1 MVEFINVNCTIQM
14 ANIEDRLNFR
24 DHKRHFRFVK
34 FREKSFGILWWTGK
48 LDGVIL
54 YRKRLK

>member
-24 DHKRHFRFVK
+24 DHRRHLGLSNSERSPLVFYGGQVNLMVLIYSTER
-34 FREKSFGILWWTGK
+34 G
-48 LDGVIL
+48 
-54 YRKRLK
+54 